1 MTHPIESWDIAI
13 PSLGI
18 YSTLTKT
25 PSGQWTNVF
34 GTSGVMRMTYFGQQ
48 NKKRIPRFDV
58 CMVSNDQTYVLCTMD
73 IDGNW
78 LNAKDE
84 ILDVSL
90 TPTMWTCMRRL
101 DALESSAYANVN
113 AAIQSLQETEKRL
126 TERVVKLEEQLKQQS
141 EYFYNLVLTQQ
152 QHCAEAVKKSAAL
165 EATVAELEKNLRALH
180 DTVVKD
186 VVTQMSMSASTAN
199 FNFQTKA
206 EQLEREIEAVREKM
220 HYSFVKRETDQDNEA
235 AEQNAL
241 LKGTLGTCLLQQS
254 EMQQSIVGLT
264 KSVNSLQQDLT
275 NVVAKEVVDLSPEI
289 TAAQL
294 EPGEAQCRCNKKR
307 VRR

>member
-186 VVTQMSMSASTAN
+186 VVTQMSMSADTAMLRLDA
-199 FNFQTKA
+199 KIDKLA
-206 EQLEREIEAVREKM
+206 REIEAMK
-220 HYSFVKRETDQDNEA
+220 SNTPVKKENHQEEEA
-235 AEQNAL
+235 AKEIRAL
-241 LKGTLGTCLLQQS
+241 EGTLGRCLVRNND
-254 EMQQSIVGLT
+254 MQKAIEGLT
-264 KSVNSLQQDLT
+264 TSVNSLQRDLDKL
-275 NVVAKEVVDLSPEI
+275 VAQEVTDSPEI
-289 TAAQL
+289 TTAQL
-294 EPGEAQCRCNKKR
+294 EPGGVTQCLCSRKR
-307 VRR
+307 LRR

>member
-186 VVTQMSMSASTAN
+186 VVTQMSMSADTAMLRLDA
-199 FNFQTKA
+199 KIDKLA
-206 EQLEREIEAVREKM
+206 REIEAMK
-220 HYSFVKRETDQDNEA
+220 SNTLVKKENDQEEEA
-235 AEQNAL
+235 AKEIRAL
-241 LKGTLGTCLLQQS
+241 EGTLGRCLVRNND
-254 EMQQSIVGLT
+254 MQKAIEGLT
-264 KSVNSLQQDLT
+264 TSVNSLQRDLDKL
-275 NVVAKEVVDLSPEI
+275 VAQEVTDSPEI
-289 TAAQL
+289 TTAQL
-294 EPGEAQCRCNKKR
+294 EPGGVTQCRCNKKR

>member
-186 VVTQMSMSASTAN
+186 VVTQMSMSADTAMLRLDA
-199 FNFQTKA
+199 KIDKLA
-206 EQLEREIEAVREKM
+206 REIEAMK
-220 HYSFVKRETDQDNEA
+220 SNTLVKKENDQEEEA
-235 AEQNAL
+235 AKEIRAL
-241 LKGTLGTCLLQQS
+241 EGTLGRCLVRNND
-254 EMQQSIVGLT
+254 MQKAIEGLT
-264 KSVNSLQQDLT
+264 TSVNSLQRDLDKL
-275 NVVAKEVVDLSPEI
+275 VAQEVTDSPEI
-289 TAAQL
+289 TTAQL
-294 EPGEAQCRCNKKR
+294 EPGGVTQCRCSRKR
-307 VRR
+307 LRR

>member
-186 VVTQMSMSASTAN
+186 VVTQMSMSADTAMLRLDA
-199 FNFQTKA
+199 KIDKLA
-206 EQLEREIEAVREKM
+206 REIEAMK
-220 HYSFVKRETDQDNEA
+220 SNTLVKKENNQEEEA
-235 AEQNAL
+235 AKEIRAL
-241 LKGTLGTCLLQQS
+241 EGTLGRCLVRNND
-254 EMQQSIVGLT
+254 MQKAIEGLT
-264 KSVNSLQQDLT
+264 TSVNSLQRDLDKL
-275 NVVAKEVVDLSPEI
+275 VAQEVTDSPEI
-289 TAAQL
+289 TTAQL
-294 EPGEAQCRCNKKR
+294 EPGGVTQCVCSRKR
-307 VRR
+307 LRR

>member
-186 VVTQMSMSASTAN
+186 IVTQMSMSADTAMLRLDA
-199 FNFQTKA
+199 KIDKLA
-206 EQLEREIEAVREKM
+206 REIEAMK
-220 HYSFVKRETDQDNEA
+220 SNTLVKKENDQEEEA
-235 AEQNAL
+235 AKEIRAL
-241 LKGTLGTCLLQQS
+241 EGTLGRCLVRNND
-254 EMQQSIVGLT
+254 MQKAIEGLT
-264 KSVNSLQQDLT
+264 TSVNSLQRDLDKL
-275 NVVAKEVVDLSPEI
+275 VAQEVTDSPEI
-289 TAAQL
+289 TTAQL
-294 EPGEAQCRCNKKR
+294 EPGGVTQCLCSRKR
-307 VRR
+307 LRR

>member
-186 VVTQMSMSASTAN
+186 VVTQMSMSADTAMLRLDA
-199 FNFQTKA
+199 KIDKLA
-206 EQLEREIEAVREKM
+206 REIEAMK
-220 HYSFVKRETDQDNEA
+220 SNALVKKENDQEEEA
-235 AEQNAL
+235 AKEIRAL
-241 LKGTLGTCLLQQS
+241 EGTLGRCMVRNND
-254 EMQQSIVGLT
+254 MQKAIEGLT
-264 KSVNSLQQDLT
+264 ASVNSLQRDLDKL
-275 NVVAKEVVDLSPEI
+275 VAQEVTDSPEI
-289 TAAQL
+289 TTAQL
-294 EPGEAQCRCNKKR
+294 EPGGVTQCLCSRKR
-307 VRR
+307 LRR

>member
-78 LNAKDE
+78 LNAQDE

-186 VVTQMSMSASTAN
+186 VVTQMSMSADTAMLRLDA
-199 FNFQTKA
+199 KIDKLA
-206 EQLEREIEAVREKM
+206 REIEAMK
-220 HYSFVKRETDQDNEA
+220 SNTLVKKENDQEEEA
-235 AEQNAL
+235 AKEIRAL
-241 LKGTLGTCLLQQS
+241 EGTLGRCLVRNND
-254 EMQQSIVGLT
+254 MQKAIEGLT
-264 KSVNSLQQDLT
+264 TSVNSLQRDLDKL
-275 NVVAKEVVDLSPEI
+275 VAQEVTDSPEL
-289 TAAQL
+289 TTAQL
-294 EPGEAQCRCNKKR
+294 EPGGVTQCRCSRKR
-307 VRR
+307 LRR

>member
-78 LNAKDE
+78 LNAQDE

-186 VVTQMSMSASTAN
+186 VVTQMSMSADTAILRLDA
-199 FNFQTKA
+199 KIDKLA
-206 EQLEREIEAVREKM
+206 REIEAMK
-220 HYSFVKRETDQDNEA
+220 SNTLVKKENDQEEEA
-235 AEQNAL
+235 AKEIRAL
-241 LKGTLGTCLLQQS
+241 EGTLGRCLVRNND
-254 EMQQSIVGLT
+254 MQKAIEGLT
-264 KSVNSLQQDLT
+264 TSVNSLQRDLDKL
-275 NVVAKEVVDLSPEI
+275 VAQEVTDSPEI
-289 TAAQL
+289 TTAQL
-294 EPGEAQCRCNKKR
+294 EPGGVTQCLCSRKR
-307 VRR
+307 LRR

>member
-186 VVTQMSMSASTAN
+186 VVTQMSMSADTAILRLDA
-199 FNFQTKA
+199 KIDKLA
-206 EQLEREIEAVREKM
+206 REIEAMK
-220 HYSFVKRETDQDNEA
+220 SNTLVKKENDQEEEA
-235 AEQNAL
+235 AKEIRAL
-241 LKGTLGTCLLQQS
+241 EGTLGRCLVRNND
-254 EMQQSIVGLT
+254 MQKAIEGLT
-264 KSVNSLQQDLT
+264 TSVNSLQRDLDKL
-275 NVVAKEVVDLSPEI
+275 VAQEVTDSPEI
-289 TAAQL
+289 TTAQL
-294 EPGEAQCRCNKKR
+294 EPGGVTQCLCSRKR
-307 VRR
+307 MRR

>member
-165 EATVAELEKNLRALH
+165 EATVAELETNLRALH

-186 VVTQMSMSASTAN
+186 VVTQMSMSADTAILRLDA
-199 FNFQTKA
+199 KIDKLA
-206 EQLEREIEAVREKM
+206 REIEAMK
-220 HYSFVKRETDQDNEA
+220 SNTLVKKENDQEEEA
-235 AEQNAL
+235 AKEIRAL
-241 LKGTLGTCLLQQS
+241 EGTLGRCLVRNND
-254 EMQQSIVGLT
+254 MQKAIEGLT
-264 KSVNSLQQDLT
+264 TSVNSLQRDLDKL
-275 NVVAKEVVDLSPEI
+275 VAQEVTDSPEI
-289 TAAQL
+289 TTAQL
-294 EPGEAQCRCNKKR
+294 EPGGVTQCLCSRKR
-307 VRR
+307 LRR

>member
-152 QHCAEAVKKSAAL
+152 QHCAEAVKKSAAS

-186 VVTQMSMSASTAN
+186 VVTQMSMSADTAMLRLDA
-199 FNFQTKA
+199 KIDKLA
-206 EQLEREIEAVREKM
+206 REIEAMK
-220 HYSFVKRETDQDNEA
+220 SNTLVKKENDQEEEA
-235 AEQNAL
+235 AKEIRAL
-241 LKGTLGTCLLQQS
+241 EGTLGRCLVRNND
-254 EMQQSIVGLT
+254 MQKAIEGLT
-264 KSVNSLQQDLT
+264 TSVNSLQRDLDKL
-275 NVVAKEVVDLSPEI
+275 VAQEVTDSPEI
-289 TAAQL
+289 TTAQL
-294 EPGEAQCRCNKKR
+294 EPGGVTQCLCSRKR
-307 VRR
+307 MRR

>member
-152 QHCAEAVKKSAAL
+152 QHCAEAVKRSAAL
-165 EATVAELEKNLRALH
+165 EATVVELEKNLRALH

-186 VVTQMSMSASTAN
+186 VVTQMSMSADTAMLRLDA
-199 FNFQTKA
+199 KIDKLA
-206 EQLEREIEAVREKM
+206 REIEAMK
-220 HYSFVKRETDQDNEA
+220 SNTLVKKENDQEEEA
-235 AEQNAL
+235 AKEIRAL
-241 LKGTLGTCLLQQS
+241 EGTLGRCLVRNND
-254 EMQQSIVGLT
+254 MQKAIEGLT
-264 KSVNSLQQDLT
+264 TSVNSLQRDLDKL
-275 NVVAKEVVDLSPEI
+275 VAQEVTDSPEI
-289 TAAQL
+289 TTAQL
-294 EPGEAQCRCNKKR
+294 EPGGVTQCLCSRKR
-307 VRR
+307 LRR

>member
-141 EYFYNLVLTQQ
+141 EYFYNLVITQQ

-186 VVTQMSMSASTAN
+186 VVTQMSMSADTAMLRLDA
-199 FNFQTKA
+199 KIDKLA
-206 EQLEREIEAVREKM
+206 REIEAMK
-220 HYSFVKRETDQDNEA
+220 SNTLVKKENDQEEEA
-235 AEQNAL
+235 AKEIRAL
-241 LKGTLGTCLLQQS
+241 EGTLGRCLVRNND
-254 EMQQSIVGLT
+254 MQKAIEGLT
-264 KSVNSLQQDLT
+264 TSVTSLQRDLDKL
-275 NVVAKEVVDLSPEI
+275 VAQEVTDSPEI
-289 TAAQL
+289 TTAQL
-294 EPGEAQCRCNKKR
+294 EPGGVTQCLCSRKR
-307 VRR
+307 LRR

>member
-186 VVTQMSMSASTAN
+186 VVTQMSMSADTAMLRLDA
-199 FNFQTKA
+199 KIDKLA
-206 EQLEREIEAVREKM
+206 REIEAMK
-220 HYSFVKRETDQDNEA
+220 SNTLVKKENDQEEEA
-235 AEQNAL
+235 AKEIRAL
-241 LKGTLGTCLLQQS
+241 EGTLGRCLVRNND
-254 EMQQSIVGLT
+254 MQKAIEGLT
-264 KSVNSLQQDLT
+264 TSVNSLQRDLDKL
-275 NVVAKEVVDLSPEI
+275 VAQEVTDSPEI
-289 TAAQL
+289 TTAQL
-294 EPGEAQCRCNKKR
+294 EPGGVTQCVCSRKR
-307 VRR
+307 LRR

>member
-113 AAIQSLQETEKRL
+113 AAIQSLQET
-126 TERVVKLEEQLKQQS
+126 
-141 EYFYNLVLTQQ
+141 
-152 QHCAEAVKKSAAL
+152 
-165 EATVAELEKNLRALH
+165 
-180 DTVVKD
+180 
-186 VVTQMSMSASTAN
+186 
-199 FNFQTKA
+199 
-206 EQLEREIEAVREKM
+206 
-220 HYSFVKRETDQDNEA
+220 
-235 AEQNAL
+235 
-241 LKGTLGTCLLQQS
+241 
-254 EMQQSIVGLT
+254 
-264 KSVNSLQQDLT
+264 
-275 NVVAKEVVDLSPEI
+275 
-289 TAAQL
+289 
-294 EPGEAQCRCNKKR
+294 
-307 VRR
+307 

>member
-152 QHCAEAVKKSAAL
+152 QHCAEAVKKSAAS

-186 VVTQMSMSASTAN
+186 VVTQMSMSADTAMLRLDA
-199 FNFQTKA
+199 KIDKLA
-206 EQLEREIEAVREKM
+206 REIEAMK
-220 HYSFVKRETDQDNEA
+220 SNTLVKKENDQEEEA
-235 AEQNAL
+235 AKEIRAL
-241 LKGTLGTCLLQQS
+241 EGTLGRCLVRNND
-254 EMQQSIVGLT
+254 MQKAIEGLT
-264 KSVNSLQQDLT
+264 TSVNSLQRDLDKL
-275 NVVAKEVVDLSPEI
+275 VAQEVTDSPEI
-289 TAAQL
+289 TTAQL
-294 EPGEAQCRCNKKR
+294 EPGGVTQCLCSRKR
-307 VRR
+307 LRR

>member
-186 VVTQMSMSASTAN
+186 VVTQMSMSADTAMLRLDA
-199 FNFQTKA
+199 KIDKLA
-206 EQLEREIEAVREKM
+206 REIEAMK
-220 HYSFVKRETDQDNEA
+220 SNTLVKKENDQEEEA
-235 AEQNAL
+235 AKEIRAL
-241 LKGTLGTCLLQQS
+241 EGTLGRCLVRNND
-254 EMQQSIVGLT
+254 MQKAIEGLT
-264 KSVNSLQQDLT
+264 TSVNALQRDLDKL
-275 NVVAKEVVDLSPEI
+275 VAQEVTDSPEI
-289 TAAQL
+289 TTAQL
-294 EPGEAQCRCNKKR
+294 EPGGVTQCVCSRKR
-307 VRR
+307 LRR

>member
-186 VVTQMSMSASTAN
+186 VVTQMSMSADTAMLRLDA
-199 FNFQTKA
+199 KIDKLA
-206 EQLEREIEAVREKM
+206 REIEAMK
-220 HYSFVKRETDQDNEA
+220 SNTLVKKENDQEEEA
-235 AEQNAL
+235 AKEIRAL
-241 LKGTLGTCLLQQS
+241 EGTLGRCLVRNND
-254 EMQQSIVGLT
+254 MQKAIEGLT
-264 KSVNSLQQDLT
+264 TSVNSLQRDLDKL
-275 NVVAKEVVDLSPEI
+275 VAQEVTDSPEI
-289 TAAQL
+289 TTAQL
-294 EPGEAQCRCNKKR
+294 EPGGVTQCLCSRKR
-307 VRR
+307 MRR

>member
-186 VVTQMSMSASTAN
+186 VVTQMSMSADTAMLRLDA
-199 FNFQTKA
+199 KIDKLA
-206 EQLEREIEAVREKM
+206 REIEAMK
-220 HYSFVKRETDQDNEA
+220 SNTLVKKENDQEEEA
-235 AEQNAL
+235 AKEIRAL
-241 LKGTLGTCLLQQS
+241 EGTLGRCLVRNND
-254 EMQQSIVGLT
+254 MQKAIEGLT
-264 KSVNSLQQDLT
+264 TSVNSLQRDLDKL
-275 NVVAKEVVDLSPEI
+275 VAQEVTDSPEI
-289 TAAQL
+289 TTAQL
-294 EPGEAQCRCNKKR
+294 EPGGVTQCLCSRKR
-307 VRR
+307 LRR

>member
-186 VVTQMSMSASTAN
+186 VVTQMSMSADTAILRLDAK
-199 FNFQTKA
+199 TDKLA
-206 EQLEREIEAVREKM
+206 REIEAMK
-220 HYSFVKRETDQDNEA
+220 SNTLVKKENDQEEEA
-235 AEQNAL
+235 AKEIRAL
-241 LKGTLGTCLLQQS
+241 EGTLGRCLVRNND
-254 EMQQSIVGLT
+254 MQKACEGLT
-264 KSVNSLQQDLT
+264 TSVNALQRDLDKL
-275 NVVAKEVVDLSPEI
+275 VAQEVTDSPEI
-289 TAAQL
+289 TTAQL
-294 EPGEAQCRCNKKR
+294 EPGGVTQCLCSRKR
-307 VRR
+307 LRR

>member
-186 VVTQMSMSASTAN
+186 VVTQMSMSADTAMLRLDA
-199 FNFQTKA
+199 KIDKLA
-206 EQLEREIEAVREKM
+206 REIEAMK
-220 HYSFVKRETDQDNEA
+220 SNTLVKKENGQEEEA
-235 AEQNAL
+235 AKEIHAL
-241 LKGTLGTCLLQQS
+241 EGTLGRCLVRNND
-254 EMQQSIVGLT
+254 MQKAIEGLT
-264 KSVNSLQQDLT
+264 TSVNSLQRDLDKL
-275 NVVAKEVVDLSPEI
+275 VAQEVTDSPEI
-289 TAAQL
+289 TTAQL
-294 EPGEAQCRCNKKR
+294 EPGGVTQCLCSRKR
-307 VRR
+307 LRR

>member
-186 VVTQMSMSASTAN
+186 VVTQMSMSADTAMLRLDA
-199 FNFQTKA
+199 KIDKLA
-206 EQLEREIEAVREKM
+206 REIEAMK
-220 HYSFVKRETDQDNEA
+220 SNTLVKKENDQEEEA
-235 AEQNAL
+235 AKEIRAL
-241 LKGTLGTCLLQQS
+241 EGTLGRCLVRNND
-254 EMQQSIVGLT
+254 MQKAIEGLT
-264 KSVNSLQQDLT
+264 TSVNALQRDLDKL
-275 NVVAKEVVDLSPEI
+275 VAQEVTDSPEI
-289 TAAQL
+289 TTAQL
-294 EPGEAQCRCNKKR
+294 EPGGATQCVCSRKR
-307 VRR
+307 LRR

>member
-152 QHCAEAVKKSAAL
+152 QHCAEAVKKSAAS

-186 VVTQMSMSASTAN
+186 VVTQMSMSADTAILRLDA
-199 FNFQTKA
+199 KIDKLA
-206 EQLEREIEAVREKM
+206 REIEAMK
-220 HYSFVKRETDQDNEA
+220 SNTLVKKENDQEEEA
-235 AEQNAL
+235 AKEIRAL
-241 LKGTLGTCLLQQS
+241 EGTLGRCLVRNND
-254 EMQQSIVGLT
+254 MQKAIEGLT
-264 KSVNSLQQDLT
+264 TSVNSLQRDLDKL
-275 NVVAKEVVDLSPEI
+275 VAQEVTDSPEI
-289 TAAQL
+289 TTAQL
-294 EPGEAQCRCNKKR
+294 EPGGVTQCLCSRKR
-307 VRR
+307 LRR

>member
-48 NKKRIPRFDV
+48 NRKRIPRFDV

-152 QHCAEAVKKSAAL
+152 QHCAEVVKKSAAL

-186 VVTQMSMSASTAN
+186 VVTQMSMSADTAMLRLDA
-199 FNFQTKA
+199 KIDKLA
-206 EQLEREIEAVREKM
+206 REIEAMK
-220 HYSFVKRETDQDNEA
+220 SNTLVKKENDQEEEA
-235 AEQNAL
+235 TKEIRAL
-241 LKGTLGTCLLQQS
+241 EGTLGRSGGALGPS
-254 EMQQSIVGLT
+254 G
-264 KSVNSLQQDLT
+264 SLVQK
-275 NVVAKEVVDLSPEI
+275 NA
-289 TAAQL
+289 
-294 EPGEAQCRCNKKR
+294 
-307 VRR
+307 

>member
-152 QHCAEAVKKSAAL
+152 QHCAEAVKKTAAL

-186 VVTQMSMSASTAN
+186 VVTQMSMSADTAMLRLDA
-199 FNFQTKA
+199 KIDKLA
-206 EQLEREIEAVREKM
+206 REIEAMK
-220 HYSFVKRETDQDNEA
+220 SNTLVKKENDQEEEA
-235 AEQNAL
+235 AKEIRAL
-241 LKGTLGTCLLQQS
+241 EGTLGRCLVRNND
-254 EMQQSIVGLT
+254 MQKAIEGLT
-264 KSVNSLQQDLT
+264 TSVNSLQRDLDKL
-275 NVVAKEVVDLSPEI
+275 VAQEVTDSPEI
-289 TAAQL
+289 TTAQL
-294 EPGEAQCRCNKKR
+294 EPGGVTQCLCSRKR
-307 VRR
+307 LRR

>member
-165 EATVAELEKNLRALH
+165 VATVAELEKNLRALH

-186 VVTQMSMSASTAN
+186 VVTQMSMSADTAMLRLDA
-199 FNFQTKA
+199 KIDKLA
-206 EQLEREIEAVREKM
+206 REIEAMK
-220 HYSFVKRETDQDNEA
+220 SNTLVKKENDQEEEA
-235 AEQNAL
+235 AKEIRAL
-241 LKGTLGTCLLQQS
+241 EGTLGRCLVRNND
-254 EMQQSIVGLT
+254 MQKAIEGLT
-264 KSVNSLQQDLT
+264 TSVTSLQRDLDKL
-275 NVVAKEVVDLSPEI
+275 VAQEVTDSPEI
-289 TAAQL
+289 TTAQL
-294 EPGEAQCRCNKKR
+294 EPGGVTQCLCSRKR
-307 VRR
+307 LRR

>member
-186 VVTQMSMSASTAN
+186 VVTQMSMSADTAMLRLDA
-199 FNFQTKA
+199 KIDKLA
-206 EQLEREIEAVREKM
+206 REIEAMK
-220 HYSFVKRETDQDNEA
+220 SNTLVKKENDQEEEA
-235 AEQNAL
+235 AKEIRAL
-241 LKGTLGTCLLQQS
+241 EGTLGRCLVRNND
-254 EMQQSIVGLT
+254 MQKAIEGLT
-264 KSVNSLQQDLT
+264 TSVNSLQRDLDKL
-275 NVVAKEVVDLSPEI
+275 VAQEVTDSPEL
-289 TAAQL
+289 TTAQL
-294 EPGEAQCRCNKKR
+294 EPGGVTQCRCSRKR
-307 VRR
+307 LRR

>member
-186 VVTQMSMSASTAN
+186 VVTQMSMSADTAMLRLDA
-199 FNFQTKA
+199 KIDKLA
-206 EQLEREIEAVREKM
+206 REIEAMK
-220 HYSFVKRETDQDNEA
+220 SNTLVKKENDQEEEA
-235 AEQNAL
+235 TKEIRAL
-241 LKGTLGTCLLQQS
+241 EGTLGRCLVRNND
-254 EMQQSIVGLT
+254 MQKAIEGLT
-264 KSVNSLQQDLT
+264 TSVNSLQRDLDKL
-275 NVVAKEVVDLSPEI
+275 VAQEVTDSPEI
-289 TAAQL
+289 TTAQL
-294 EPGEAQCRCNKKR
+294 EPGGVTQCLCSRKR
-307 VRR
+307 MRR

>member
-186 VVTQMSMSASTAN
+186 VVTQMSMSADTAMPRLDA
-199 FNFQTKA
+199 KIDKLA
-206 EQLEREIEAVREKM
+206 REIEAMK
-220 HYSFVKRETDQDNEA
+220 SNTLVKKENDQEEEA
-235 AEQNAL
+235 AKEIRAL
-241 LKGTLGTCLLQQS
+241 EGTLGRCLVRNND
-254 EMQQSIVGLT
+254 MQKAIEGLT
-264 KSVNSLQQDLT
+264 TSVNSLQRDLDKL
-275 NVVAKEVVDLSPEI
+275 VAQEVTDSPEI
-289 TAAQL
+289 TTAQL
-294 EPGEAQCRCNKKR
+294 EPGGVTQCLCSRKR
-307 VRR
+307 MRR

>member
-186 VVTQMSMSASTAN
+186 VVTQMSMSADTAILRLDA
-199 FNFQTKA
+199 KIDKLA
-206 EQLEREIEAVREKM
+206 REIEAMK
-220 HYSFVKRETDQDNEA
+220 SNTLVKKENDQEEEA
-235 AEQNAL
+235 AKEIRAL
-241 LKGTLGTCLLQQS
+241 EGTLGRCLVRNND
-254 EMQQSIVGLT
+254 MQKAIEGLT
-264 KSVNSLQQDLT
+264 TSVNSLQRDLDKL
-275 NVVAKEVVDLSPEI
+275 VAQEVTDSPEI
-289 TAAQL
+289 TTAQL
-294 EPGEAQCRCNKKR
+294 EPGGVTQCLCSRKR
-307 VRR
+307 LRR

>member
-141 EYFYNLVLTQQ
+141 EYFYNLVLTEQ

-186 VVTQMSMSASTAN
+186 VVTQMSMSADTAILRLDA
-199 FNFQTKA
+199 KIDKLA
-206 EQLEREIEAVREKM
+206 REIEAMK
-220 HYSFVKRETDQDNEA
+220 SNTLVKKENDQEEEA
-235 AEQNAL
+235 AKEIRAL
-241 LKGTLGTCLLQQS
+241 EGTLGRCLVRNND
-254 EMQQSIVGLT
+254 MQKAIEGLT
-264 KSVNSLQQDLT
+264 TSVNSLQRDLDKL
-275 NVVAKEVVDLSPEI
+275 VAQEVTDSPEI
-289 TAAQL
+289 TTAQL
-294 EPGEAQCRCNKKR
+294 EPGGVTQCLCSRKR
-307 VRR
+307 LRR

>member
-186 VVTQMSMSASTAN
+186 VVTQMSMGADTAMLRLDA
-199 FNFQTKA
+199 KIDKLA
-206 EQLEREIEAVREKM
+206 REIEAMK
-220 HYSFVKRETDQDNEA
+220 SNTLVKKENDQEEEA
-235 AEQNAL
+235 AKEIRAL
-241 LKGTLGTCLLQQS
+241 EGTLGRCLVRNND
-254 EMQQSIVGLT
+254 MQKAIEGLT
-264 KSVNSLQQDLT
+264 TSVNSLQRDLDKL
-275 NVVAKEVVDLSPEI
+275 VAQEVTDSPEI
-289 TAAQL
+289 TTAQL
-294 EPGEAQCRCNKKR
+294 EPGGVTQCLCSRKR
-307 VRR
+307 LRR

>member
-165 EATVAELEKNLRALH
+165 EATVAELETNLRALH

-186 VVTQMSMSASTAN
+186 VVTQMSMSADTAMLRLDA
-199 FNFQTKA
+199 KIDKLA
-206 EQLEREIEAVREKM
+206 REIEAMK
-220 HYSFVKRETDQDNEA
+220 SNTLVKKENDQEEEA
-235 AEQNAL
+235 AKEIRAL
-241 LKGTLGTCLLQQS
+241 EGTLGRCLVRNND
-254 EMQQSIVGLT
+254 MQKAIEGLT
-264 KSVNSLQQDLT
+264 TSVNSLQRDLDKL
-275 NVVAKEVVDLSPEI
+275 VAQEVTDSPEI
-289 TAAQL
+289 TTAQL
-294 EPGEAQCRCNKKR
+294 EPGGVTQCLCSRKR
-307 VRR
+307 LRR

>member
-78 LNAKDE
+78 LNAQDE

-186 VVTQMSMSASTAN
+186 VVTQMSMSADTAMLRLDA
-199 FNFQTKA
+199 KIDKLA
-206 EQLEREIEAVREKM
+206 REIEAMK
-220 HYSFVKRETDQDNEA
+220 SNTLVKKENDQEEEA
-235 AEQNAL
+235 AKEIRAL
-241 LKGTLGTCLLQQS
+241 EGTLGRCLVRNND
-254 EMQQSIVGLT
+254 MQKAIEGLT
-264 KSVNSLQQDLT
+264 TSVNSLQRDLDKL
-275 NVVAKEVVDLSPEI
+275 VAQEVTDSPEL
-289 TAAQL
+289 TTAQL
-294 EPGEAQCRCNKKR
+294 EPGGVTQCRCSSKR
-307 VRR
+307 LRR

>member
-141 EYFYNLVLTQQ
+141 EYFYNLVLTEQ

-186 VVTQMSMSASTAN
+186 VVTQMSMSADTAMLRLDA
-199 FNFQTKA
+199 KIDKLA
-206 EQLEREIEAVREKM
+206 REIEAMK
-220 HYSFVKRETDQDNEA
+220 SNTLVKKENDQEEEA
-235 AEQNAL
+235 AKEIRAL
-241 LKGTLGTCLLQQS
+241 EGTLGRCLVRNND
-254 EMQQSIVGLT
+254 MQKAIEGLT
-264 KSVNSLQQDLT
+264 TSVNSLQRDLDKL
-275 NVVAKEVVDLSPEI
+275 VAQEVTDSPEI
-289 TAAQL
+289 TTAQL
-294 EPGEAQCRCNKKR
+294 EPGGVTQCLCSRKR
-307 VRR
+307 LRR

>member
-186 VVTQMSMSASTAN
+186 VVTQMSMSADTAMLRLDA
-199 FNFQTKA
+199 KIDKLA
-206 EQLEREIEAVREKM
+206 REIEAMK
-220 HYSFVKRETDQDNEA
+220 SNTLVKKENDQEEEA
-235 AEQNAL
+235 AKEIRAL
-241 LKGTLGTCLLQQS
+241 EGTLGRCLVRNND
-254 EMQQSIVGLT
+254 MQKAIEGLT
-264 KSVNSLQQDLT
+264 TSVNSLQRDLDKL
-275 NVVAKEVVDLSPEI
+275 VAQEVTDSPEI
-289 TAAQL
+289 TTAQL
-294 EPGEAQCRCNKKR
+294 EPGGVTQCLCNRKR
-307 VRR
+307 LRR

>member
-165 EATVAELEKNLRALH
+165 EATVAELEEKLRALH

-186 VVTQMSMSASTAN
+186 VVTQMSMSADTAMLRLDA
-199 FNFQTKA
+199 KIDKLA
-206 EQLEREIEAVREKM
+206 REIEAMK
-220 HYSFVKRETDQDNEA
+220 SNTLVKKENDQEEEA
-235 AEQNAL
+235 AKEIRAL
-241 LKGTLGTCLLQQS
+241 EGTLGRCLVRNND
-254 EMQQSIVGLT
+254 MQKAIEGLT
-264 KSVNSLQQDLT
+264 TSVNSLQRDLDKL
-275 NVVAKEVVDLSPEI
+275 VAQEVTDSPEI
-289 TAAQL
+289 TTAQL
-294 EPGEAQCRCNKKR
+294 EPGGVTQCLCSRKR
-307 VRR
+307 LRR